1 VIAQTFYDLMKPDE
15 RKRNEVIAWMD
26 SDDFDFVCSL
36 AQLEP
41 DDVRNALEEKKLLLT
56 AE

>member
-1 VIAQTFYDLMKPDE
+1 MIAQTFYDLMKPDE
-15 RKRNEVIAWMD
+15 RKRNEVIEWMD

-41 DDVRNALEEKKLLLT
+41 DDVRNALEEKKSLLT

>member
-1 VIAQTFYDLMKPDE
+1 MKPDE
-15 RKRNEVIAWMD
+15 RKRNEVIEWMD